1 MIDQLQ
7 KPMLM
12 QAKNVFLYF
21 CFSTALLLAGCA
33 TDENADAEG
42 SLDTTPLDTTSFEL
56 KTQGD
61 TSTYRM
67 QTVYEITP
75 PDAKI
80 EDEDITKIIF
90 EFPVV
95 QSTPGPNAALKMN
108 THIREHL
115 LAEHSGELA
124 FDSLGARMENFIEEY
139 QSFIKDTELSIPWT
153 YEMTSRVMLNTPHL
167 FCLRL
172 SEFTY
177 TGGAHPNTHTVFLN
191 FNART
196 GAALSLNDFLLP
208 GYEAKLL
215 VEAEKAFRQKN
226 GLSPQAN
233 LREQGFEFSNG
244 NFDFPN
250 QFCLTKEGILFY
262 FNAYEA
268 GRPYA
273 LGPTKFIVPY
283 NNIKSLIRK
292 DGPLI

>member
-1 MIDQLQ
+1 
-7 KPMLM
+7 M
-12 QAKNVFLYF
+12 QVNNVLFYA
-21 CFSTALLLAGCA
+21 CFIAALLQVGCS
-33 TDENADAEG
+33 TDENTDTEG
-42 SLDTTPLDTTSFEL
+42 SLDTTPLDTTSFQL
-56 KTQGD
+56 KMQGD
-61 TSTYRM
+61 TTSYRM
-67 QTVYEITP
+67 KTVYEITP
-75 PDAKI
+75 ANAKV
-80 EDEDITKIIF
+80 EDENATKIIF

-95 QSTPGPNAALKMN
+95 QSTPGPDAALKMN

-124 FDSLGARMENFIEEY
+124 FDSLPSRMQNFIEEY
-139 QSFIKDTELSIPWT
+139 ESFIKDTELSVPWT
-153 YEMTSRVMLNTPHL
+153 YEMTSRIMLNTPNL
-167 FCLRL
+167 FCLQL

-196 GAALSLNDFLLP
+196 GAALKLNDFLRP

-215 VEAEKAFRQKN
+215 VEAEKAFRKAKN
-226 GLSPQAN
+226 LSPQEN

-244 NFDFPN
+244 NFDLPK

-273 LGPTKFIVPY
+273 LGPAEFVVPY
-283 NNIKSLIRK
+283 NNLKNLIRQ
-292 DGPLI
+292 DGPLT